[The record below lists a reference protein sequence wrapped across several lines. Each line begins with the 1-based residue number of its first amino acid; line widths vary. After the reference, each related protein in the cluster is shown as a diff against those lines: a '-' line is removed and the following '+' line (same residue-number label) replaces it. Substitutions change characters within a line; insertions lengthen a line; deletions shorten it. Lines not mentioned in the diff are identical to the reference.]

1 MDRRLVA
8 GAATGVAMVL
18 LVLAASSGPVRI
30 WITPPADVGL
40 SPVDGA
46 GPLDTVALQGSVTP
60 DHGSGPHWG
69 ALVSQILGVLVIVLV
84 VATVVSVVW
93 LGNWRRKGRH
103 RPPQQRGRQI
113 TALPEV
119 NERQLEVDVDAA
131 RIALAGGSPRNAI
144 VACWMQLE
152 DDAAAAGLPR
162 AAAETSAEYVERVV
176 AASSVD
182 PAPIRELAALY
193 REARFSRHELLDDH
207 RTRALA
213 AMNRVE
219 AALRRGVGV
228 LT

>member
-8 GAATGVAMVL
+8 GAATGVAMAL

-30 WITPPADVGL
+30 WITSPTEVGT
-40 SPVDGA
+40 SSVDGT
-46 GPLDTVALQGSVTP
+46 GPLDTIAPQGSVP
-60 DHGSGPHWG
+60 RRRSSGPPWG
-69 ALVSQILGVLVIVLV
+69 TLVSQILGVLLIVLV
-84 VATVVSVVW
+84 VTIVVLVVR
-93 LGNWRRKGRH
+93 LGLWPRTGRRSRRERRH
-103 RPPQQRGRQI
+103 RQI

-119 NERQLEVDVDAA
+119 NERELEVDADAA
-131 RIALAGGSPRNAI
+131 RIALAGGTPRNAI

-152 DDAAAAGLPR
+152 RDAAAAGLPR
-162 AAAETSAEYVERVV
+162 AAAETSAEYAERVV

-182 PAPIRELAALY
+182 PAPIGELAALY

-207 RTRALA
+207 RARALA